1 MFRTILKLW
10 LFSFLLTRQGLAQ
23 SVSLQAP
30 PDVSAGSAFAL
41 KTTGGGSATLYLL
54 GPNHILKKNAELGGE
69 LQIAGS
75 DVSASGMYQAVV
87 CLSDECASKEFYVHP
102 APPARLS
109 FLVHPSRVP
118 VSAPNAINATA
129 IVLDHFQ
136 NTVLVPSPV
145 EFHFSLAGT
154 APFTRKEMT
163 TRGIAW
169 LQMGSTAK
177 QGLLQVVA
185 SVGDISEPR
194 VIRQVASEAC
204 GLRMS
209 ATSNARNVRVQT
221 DLIRDCSGNPLPDG
235 TIVSF
240 TKIDR
245 AGRSTVDTPIK
256 KGIAA
261 AQFSVAG
268 PARISIACGVVLG
281 NEISVG
287 GGQ

>member
-1 MFRTILKLW
+1 MFVKMLKRW
-10 LFSFLLTRQGLAQ
+10 LLFALFASPAMGQ
-23 SVSLQAP
+23 SVSIQAP
-30 PDVSAGSAFAL
+30 SDASAGKAVAL
-41 KTTGGGSATLYLL
+41 RTTGSGGATFYML
-54 GPNHILKKNAELGGE
+54 GPSHILKKNIELGGDLE
-69 LQIAGS
+69 IAGS
-75 DVSASGMYQAVV
+75 DVTSSGWYQAVV
-87 CLSDECASKEFYVHP
+87 CVSSDCVSKEFYVRP
-102 APPARLS
+102 GTPARLS
-109 FLVHPSRVP
+109 FLLHPSRVP

-129 IVLDHFQ
+129 LVFDQFQ

-154 APFTRKEMT
+154 APFTRKQTT

-177 QGLLQVVA
+177 QGPLEVVA
-185 SVGDISEPR
+185 LVGEISEPR

-204 GLRMS
+204 ALRMT

-221 DLIRDCSGNPLPDG
+221 DPIRDCSGNPLPDG

-256 KGIAA
+256 KGIAI

-268 PARISIACGVVLG
+268 PSRISIACGVVLG
-281 NEISVG
+281 NEISIG

>member
-1 MFRTILKLW
+1 MFVTMFNRW
-10 LFSFLLTRQGLAQ
+10 LLIAFLASPALAQ
-23 SVSLQAP
+23 SVSMQAP
-30 PDVSAGSAFAL
+30 SDAAAGNAVAL
-41 KTTGGGSATLYLL
+41 KTTGSGSATFYLL
-54 GPNHILKKNAELGGE
+54 GPSHTLKKNIELGGE

-75 DVSASGMYQAVV
+75 DVSTSGLYHAIV
-87 CLSDECASKEFYVHP
+87 CVSGECASKEFYVRP
-102 APPARLS
+102 GPPARLS

-118 VSAPNAINATA
+118 VSAPNAINATT
-129 IVLDHFQ
+129 IVLDPYQ

-154 APFTRKEMT
+154 SAFTRKQTT

-177 QGLLQVVA
+177 QGPLEVVA
-185 SVGDISEPR
+185 SIGDISEPR

-209 ATSNARNVRVQT
+209 ASSNSRNVRVQT
-221 DLIRDCSGNPLPDG
+221 DPIRDCSGNPLPDG

-240 TKIDR
+240 TKIDQG
-245 AGRSTVDTPIK
+245 GRSTVDTPIK

-261 AQFSVAG
+261 AQLSVTG

>member
-1 MFRTILKLW
+1 MFKM
-10 LFSFLLTRQGLAQ
+10 LTRWLLFVFLGSAALAQ
-23 SVSLQAP
+23 SVSVQAP
-30 PDVSAGSAFAL
+30 SDIAAGNAFAL
-41 KTTGGGSATLYLL
+41 KTTGSGSATFYLL
-54 GPNHILKKNAELGGE
+54 GPSHILKKKIELGGD

-75 DVSASGMYQAVV
+75 DVSSAGLYQAVL
-87 CLSDECASKEFYVHP
+87 CASSDCESKEFYVRP
-102 APPARLS
+102 GPPARLS

-129 IVLDHFQ
+129 LVFDHSY

-145 EFHFSLAGT
+145 EFRFSLAGT
-154 APFTRKEMT
+154 APFSRKQTT

-169 LQMGSTAK
+169 LQIGSTAK
-177 QGLLQVVA
+177 QGPLQVVA
-185 SVGDISEPR
+185 AVGDVSEPR

-209 ATSNARNVRVQT
+209 ATSNSRNVRVQT
-221 DLIRDCSGNPLPDG
+221 DPIRDCSGNPLPDG

-240 TKIDR
+240 TKIDQ

-256 KGIAA
+256 KGIAT
-261 AQFSVAG
+261 AQFSVVG
-268 PARISIACGVVLG
+268 PGRISIACGVVLG